1 METTTCDVQ
10 QSVRHV
16 DAVDGLLPMPTN
28 IKVQMPD
35 LASMLQQ
42 LAANVGRDTVQ
53 RQLQASVDLRHA
65 YDADD
70 YRAVNAVYR
79 RGDGW
84 VSWSENGYC
93 VGVPSDVM
101 AAFAKR
107 HRGGR

>member
-10 QSVRHV
+10 HGVQHPDVP
-16 DAVDGLLPMPTN
+16 DGLPPMPTN
-28 IKVQMPD
+28 IKLQMPN
-35 LASMLQQ
+35 LARMLQE
-42 LAANVGRDTVQ
+42 LAGNIGRDLVQ
-53 RQLQASVDLRHA
+53 RQLQASVDLRRA
-65 YDADD
+65 FDADD

-84 VSWSENGYC
+84 VSWSEGGYC